1 MQVCSGLPISQGLAA
16 GKIVFLG
23 TQKATVRQA
32 VSPQE
37 EQLRFE
43 SAQRQA
49 VDALGAL
56 YEKARAELGEKDAE
70 IFSVHQLMAEDEDFT
85 DLVSEAIAD
94 GAEAAEA
101 VRQAGEQC
109 AAMFSAMD
117 DDYMRERAADVRDVA
132 ARICRILNGE
142 AEQTITEPCLI
153 AAEELTPSQ
162 TVQFP
167 REFVRGM
174 LTARGAANSHMGIL
188 ARTLG
193 VPAVSQLPV
202 SAELH
207 GRTAVLD
214 GFSGTLTLDP
224 DEQTLAEAAAK
235 IAAQQAQRE
244 ALRQLISA
252 PSVTRDG
259 HSVRL
264 YANIAGT
271 DDLPLL
277 RESGAEGVGLLR
289 SEFLYL
295 GRSTYPTEDELFE
308 SYKTVV
314 QAMDGREVI
323 IRTLDIGA
331 DKQVGYFDM
340 PPEDNP
346 ALGLRAIRL
355 CLTRPILFQ
364 TQLCAILRASRYGT
378 VGIMFPMVTGP
389 DELHRL
395 KQALADAE
403 DVLIACGERFG
414 PYRVGVMI
422 ETPAAVFMSG
432 ELAGEVDFF
441 SIGTNDLIQYTVAVD
456 RGNKQIEKL
465 YDYHHPAV
473 LRLIAHTIASAAAAG
488 IPCCMCGEAAGEEDF
503 TQALLGCGLMQ
514 FSVSAGAVAG
524 LKKRICDS
532 SREAAKSLFAQLEAM
547 KTAEEITR
555 KLSQRGEDA

>member
-1 MQVCSGLPISQGLAA
+1 M
-16 GKIVFLG
+16 
-23 TQKATVRQA
+23 
-32 VSPQE
+32 
-37 EQLRFE
+37 
-43 SAQRQA
+43 
-49 VDALGAL
+49 DALGAL

-277 RESGAEGVGLLR
+277 RRKRRGGCRAAQKRVSVSGPQHV
-289 SEFLYL
+289 
-295 GRSTYPTEDELFE
+295 P
-308 SYKTVV
+308 
-314 QAMDGREVI
+314 
-323 IRTLDIGA
+323 
-331 DKQVGYFDM
+331 
-340 PPEDNP
+340 
-346 ALGLRAIRL
+346 
-355 CLTRPILFQ
+355 
-364 TQLCAILRASRYGT
+364 
-378 VGIMFPMVTGP
+378 
-389 DELHRL
+389 
-395 KQALADAE
+395 
-403 DVLIACGERFG
+403 
-414 PYRVGVMI
+414 
-422 ETPAAVFMSG
+422 
-432 ELAGEVDFF
+432 
-441 SIGTNDLIQYTVAVD
+441 D
-456 RGNKQIEKL
+456 RGR
-465 YDYHHPAV
+465 AV
-473 LRLIAHTIASAAAAG
+473 
-488 IPCCMCGEAAGEEDF
+488 
-503 TQALLGCGLMQ
+503 
-514 FSVSAGAVAG
+514 
-524 LKKRICDS
+524 
-532 SREAAKSLFAQLEAM
+532 
-547 KTAEEITR
+547 
-555 KLSQRGEDA
+555 

>member
-1 MQVCSGLPISQGLAA
+1 MQVFSGFPISQGLAA

-23 TQKATVRQA
+23 AQKAAVRQA

-70 IFSVHQLMAEDEDFT
+70 IFSVHQLMAADEDFT

-94 GAEAAEA
+94 GAEASEA

-109 AAMFSAMD
+109 AAIFSAMD

-252 PSVTRDG
+252 PSVTQDG

-277 RESGAEGVGLLR
+277 QQSGAEGVGLLR

-295 GRSTYPTEDELFE
+295 GRSSYPTEDELFA
-308 SYKTVV
+308 SYRQLV
-314 QAMDGREVI
+314 QAMDGREII

-331 DKQVGYFDM
+331 DKKADYFDL

-355 CLTRPILFQ
+355 CLTRPALLQ
-364 TQLCAILRASRYGT
+364 TQLCAILRASAFGN
-378 VGIMFPMVTGP
+378 VGVMFPMVTGP
-389 DELHRL
+389 AELAQL
-395 KQALADAE
+395 KAALRDAE
-403 DVLIACGERFG
+403 DTLCARGERFG
-414 PYRVGVMI
+414 RYQTGVMI
-422 ETPAAVFMSG
+422 ETPAAVFMSR
-432 ELAGEVDFF
+432 ELAREVDFF
-441 SIGTNDLIQYTVAVD
+441 SIGTNDLTQYLLAMD
-456 RGNKQIEKL
+456 RQNPAL
-465 YDYHHPAV
+465 APFCDPHHPAV
-473 LRLIAHTIASAAAAG
+473 LRAIEETVRNAHLEGCRVG
-488 IPCCMCGEAAGEEDF
+488 ICGELAADESL
-503 TQALLGCGLMQ
+503 TQTFLRLGVDEL
-514 FSVSAGAVAG
+514 SVSPP
-524 LKKRICDS
+524 RILPLRRAIRDMTL
-532 SREAAKSLFAQLEAM
+532 A
-547 KTAEEITR
+547 
-555 KLSQRGEDA
+555 

>member
-23 TQKATVRQA
+23 TQKAAVRQA

-132 ARICRILNGE
+132 ARICRMLNGE

-167 REFVRGM
+167 RAFVQGF
-174 LTARGAANSHMGIL
+174 LTARGAANSHTGIL

-202 SAELH
+202 DAQLQ
-207 GRTAVLD
+207 GRTAILNGD
-214 GFSGTLTLDP
+214 EGTLILDP
-224 DEQTLAEAAAK
+224 DEDQLRAAEAGIRAR
-235 IAAQQAQRE
+235 QAQRE
-244 ALRQLISA
+244 VLQQLA
-252 PSVTRDG
+252 KLPSVTKDG
-259 HSVRL
+259 HAIRL
-264 YANIAGT
+264 YANLAGT

-277 RESGAEGVGLLR
+277 QQGV
-289 SEFLYL
+289 
-295 GRSTYPTEDELFE
+295 
-308 SYKTVV
+308 
-314 QAMDGREVI
+314 
-323 IRTLDIGA
+323 
-331 DKQVGYFDM
+331 
-340 PPEDNP
+340 
-346 ALGLRAIRL
+346 
-355 CLTRPILFQ
+355 
-364 TQLCAILRASRYGT
+364 
-378 VGIMFPMVTGP
+378 
-389 DELHRL
+389 
-395 KQALADAE
+395 
-403 DVLIACGERFG
+403 
-414 PYRVGVMI
+414 
-422 ETPAAVFMSG
+422 
-432 ELAGEVDFF
+432 
-441 SIGTNDLIQYTVAVD
+441 
-456 RGNKQIEKL
+456 
-465 YDYHHPAV
+465 
-473 LRLIAHTIASAAAAG
+473 
-488 IPCCMCGEAAGEEDF
+488 
-503 TQALLGCGLMQ
+503 
-514 FSVSAGAVAG
+514 
-524 LKKRICDS
+524 
-532 SREAAKSLFAQLEAM
+532 
-547 KTAEEITR
+547 
-555 KLSQRGEDA
+555 

>member
-1 MQVCSGLPISQGLAA
+1 MQVFSGFPISQGLAA

-23 TQKATVRQA
+23 AQKAAVRQA

-70 IFSVHQLMAEDEDFT
+70 IFSVHQLMAADEDFT

-94 GAEAAEA
+94 GAEASEA

-214 GFSGTLTLDP
+214 GFAGTLPLDP

-355 CLTRPILFQ
+355 CLTRPIPDGNRPGRAAPAEAGAGRCGG
-364 TQLCAILRASRYGT
+364 CAHCARRTLRPIPRRRDDRDACRRVHERRACGR
-378 VGIMFPMVTGP
+378 GRLL
-389 DELHRL
+389 LHRHERS
-395 KQALADAE
+395 DA
-403 DVLIACGERFG
+403 
-414 PYRVGVMI
+414 
-422 ETPAAVFMSG
+422 
-432 ELAGEVDFF
+432 
-441 SIGTNDLIQYTVAVD
+441 
-456 RGNKQIEKL
+456 
-465 YDYHHPAV
+465 
-473 LRLIAHTIASAAAAG
+473 
-488 IPCCMCGEAAGEEDF
+488 
-503 TQALLGCGLMQ
+503 
-514 FSVSAGAVAG
+514 VSAGHG
-524 LKKRICDS
+524 P
-532 SREAAKSLFAQLEAM
+532 
-547 KTAEEITR
+547 AEPESGPVLRPAPPGSPARDPADRRTR
-555 KLSQRGEDA
+555 ASGGVHRRHLR

>member
-1 MQVCSGLPISQGLAA
+1 MQVFSGLPISQGLAA

-23 TQKATVRQA
+23 AQKAAVRQA

-43 SAQRQA
+43 SAQRQS

-109 AAMFSAMD
+109 AAMFSGMD

-364 TQLCAILRASRYGT
+364 TQLCAILRASRYGN
-378 VGIMFPMVTGP
+378 VGIMFPMVTRPGRAAP
-389 DELHRL
+389 AEGGAGRCGGCAHCARRTLRPIPRRRDDRDACRRVHERRACGRGRLLLHRHERS
-395 KQALADAE
+395 DA
-403 DVLIACGERFG
+403 
-414 PYRVGVMI
+414 
-422 ETPAAVFMSG
+422 
-432 ELAGEVDFF
+432 
-441 SIGTNDLIQYTVAVD
+441 
-456 RGNKQIEKL
+456 
-465 YDYHHPAV
+465 
-473 LRLIAHTIASAAAAG
+473 
-488 IPCCMCGEAAGEEDF
+488 
-503 TQALLGCGLMQ
+503 
-514 FSVSAGAVAG
+514 VSAGHGPAEPESGPVLRPAPPG
-524 LKKRICDS
+524 R
-532 SREAAKSLFAQLEAM
+532 FARDPADRR
-547 KTAEEITR
+547 TR
-555 KLSQRGEDA
+555 ASGGVHRRHLR

>member
-1 MQVCSGLPISQGLAA
+1 MQVFTGLPISQGLAA
-16 GKIVFLG
+16 GKIIFLG
-23 TQKATVRQA
+23 TQETVVRQA
-32 VSPQE
+32 GSPQE
-37 EQLRFE
+37 EQARFAA
-43 SAQRQA
+43 AQQQA
-49 VDALGAL
+49 IDALGAL
-56 YEKARAELGEKDAE
+56 YEKAKAELGEKDAE

-94 GAEAAEA
+94 GAEASEA

-109 AAMFSAMD
+109 AAMFSGMD

-132 ARICRILNGE
+132 ARICRMLNGE
-142 AEQTITEPCLI
+142 AEHSIPEPCLI

-167 REFVRGM
+167 RGFVRGM
-174 LTARGAANSHMGIL
+174 LTARGAANSHTGIL

-207 GRTAVLD
+207 GHTAILD
-214 GFSGTLTLDP
+214 GFAGTLTLDP
-224 DEQTLAEAAAK
+224 NEQMLAEATAK

-308 SYKTVV
+308 SYKTIV
-314 QAMDGREVI
+314 QAMDGREII

-331 DKQVGYFDM
+331 DKQADYFDM

-364 TQLCAILRASRYGT
+364 TQLCAILRASRYGN
-378 VGIMFPMVTGP
+378 VGVMFPMVTGP

-403 DVLIACGERFG
+403 DVLIARGERFG
-414 PYRVGVMI
+414 PYRIGVMI

-441 SIGTNDLIQYTVAVD
+441 SIGTNDLTQYTHAVD
-456 RGNKQIEKL
+456 RDISIAERYYRPASHAMKKL
-465 YDYHHPAV
+465 IRMV
-473 LRLIAHTIASAAAAG
+473 VEAAREGG
-488 IPCCMCGEAAGEEDF
+488 IPVTICGSAVGNPAN
-503 TQALLGCGLMQ
+503 TLQYLQLGLRS
-514 FSVSAGAVAG
+514 FSVSPQNLIEV
-524 LKKRICDS
+524 KK
-532 SREAAKSLFAQLEAM
+532 ALMNAKI
-547 KTAEEITR
+547 K
-555 KLSQRGEDA
+555 

>member
-1 MQVCSGLPISQGLAA
+1 MQVFSGFPISQGLAA

-23 TQKATVRQA
+23 AQKAAVRQA

-70 IFSVHQLMAEDEDFT
+70 IFSVHQLMAADEDFT

-94 GAEAAEA
+94 GAEASEA

-109 AAMFSAMD
+109 AAIFSAMD

-214 GFSGTLTLDP
+214 GFSGTLTPGRTDAGRSSGE
-224 DEQTLAEAAAK
+224 DRRAAG
-235 IAAQQAQRE
+235 AARSAPAADLRPE
-244 ALRQLISA
+244 RHAGRAFCPPLRQYC
-252 PSVTRDG
+252 G
-259 HSVRL
+259 H
-264 YANIAGT
+264 
-271 DDLPLL
+271 
-277 RESGAEGVGLLR
+277 
-289 SEFLYL
+289 
-295 GRSTYPTEDELFE
+295 GR
-308 SYKTVV
+308 
-314 QAMDGREVI
+314 
-323 IRTLDIGA
+323 
-331 DKQVGYFDM
+331 
-340 PPEDNP
+340 
-346 ALGLRAIRL
+346 
-355 CLTRPILFQ
+355 
-364 TQLCAILRASRYGT
+364 
-378 VGIMFPMVTGP
+378 
-389 DELHRL
+389 
-395 KQALADAE
+395 
-403 DVLIACGERFG
+403 
-414 PYRVGVMI
+414 
-422 ETPAAVFMSG
+422 
-432 ELAGEVDFF
+432 
-441 SIGTNDLIQYTVAVD
+441 
-456 RGNKQIEKL
+456 
-465 YDYHHPAV
+465 
-473 LRLIAHTIASAAAAG
+473 SAAAARKRRG
-488 IPCCMCGEAAGEEDF
+488 GCRAAQERV
-503 TQALLGCGLMQ
+503 
-514 FSVSAGAVAG
+514 SVSGPQHVPDRGRAV
-524 LKKRICDS
+524 
-532 SREAAKSLFAQLEAM
+532 
-547 KTAEEITR
+547 
-555 KLSQRGEDA
+555 

>member
-1 MQVCSGLPISQGLAA
+1 MQVFSGLPISQGLAA

-23 TQKATVRQA
+23 AQKAAVRQA

-142 AEQTITEPCLI
+142 AEHTIAEPCLI

-174 LTARGAANSHMGIL
+174 LTARGAANSHTGIL

-207 GRTAVLD
+207 GHTAILD

-224 DEQTLAEAAAK
+224 DEQTLAEANAK
-235 IAAQQAQRE
+235 IAAQQEQRE

-252 PSVTRDG
+252 P
-259 HSVRL
+259 
-264 YANIAGT
+264 
-271 DDLPLL
+271 
-277 RESGAEGVGLLR
+277 

-314 QAMDGREVI
+314 QAMDGREII

-364 TQLCAILRASRYGT
+364 TQLCAILRASRYGN

-395 KQALADAE
+395 KEALADAE
-403 DVLIACGERFG
+403 DVLIARGERFG

-441 SIGTNDLIQYTVAVD
+441 SIGTNDLTQYLLAMD
-456 RGNKQIEKL
+456 RQNPNL
-465 YDYHHPAV
+465 APFCDPHHPAV
-473 LRLIAHTIASAAAAG
+473 LRAIRQTVERAHQAG
-488 IPCCMCGEAAGEEDF
+488 CTVGICGELAADE
-503 TQALLGCGLMQ
+503 ALTEAFLRLGVDEL
-514 FSVSAGAVAG
+514 SVAPS
-524 LKKRICDS
+524 RILPL
-532 SREAAKSLFAQLEAM
+532 REKIRSLTL
-547 KTAEEITR
+547 
-555 KLSQRGEDA
+555 G